1 LHFIDVLYVSK
12 SKSDNGYRLN
22 MVRVA
27 NKKPEI
33 QMFNVHGL
41 QFDEPV
47 RRLEVLRSFDV
58 VQMRPGYQRK
68 AEEEYFVLQFEGE
81 NKAFALP
88 LCGPDQYLSKGR
100 ECLLCAKSHFN
111 LDPQGTSCEHCS
123 ELSVDNNAAR
133 DYIHDAICFGW
144 EYHYDDGK
152 VPSSDTGTIFD
163 F

>member
-1 LHFIDVLYVSK
+1 M
-12 SKSDNGYRLN
+12 LN

-27 NKKPEI
+27 NRWPAI
-33 QMFNVHGL
+33 QMLNVRGL
-41 QFDEPV
+41 QFDKPV

-58 VQMRPGYQRK
+58 VQVRPGYLRQ
-68 AEEEYFVLQFEGE
+68 AEEEYFVLQFEGQ

-88 LCGPDQYLSKGR
+88 LCGPDQYLSEGR
-100 ECLLCAKSHFN
+100 ECLLCAPNHFN
-111 LDPQGTSCEHCS
+111 LDPQGASCKPCS
-123 ELSVDNNAAR
+123 ELSVANKAAR

-152 VPSSDTGTIFD
+152 VPSADTGSIFD